1 MTDNATPDN
10 ALPGGNPGPLLWY
23 DQPSTAIEDLDMKD
37 NATPKPL
44 SEKRIEQLRELYRP
58 GSHYRSGDIE
68 GLLAYIDALKAQ
80 PTPEPQSDDE
90 QAGTKR
96 VIRKAL
102 IGTGLVTTFD
112 HLCAEIEINALKA
125 QPAPVPLA
133 EDEALIAEIRARCH
147 AATAAPWV
155 ADISPDGSL
164 ADVNHATLVDELGEP
179 QTVALCD
186 IIGNNENDACFIAH
200 SREDIPALLERLSLR
215 SGQLAR
221 VLALKGGPSC
231 NQCIRMVAHVDEI
244 RAIVEGEK

>member
-1 MTDNATPDN
+1 MLLKAHNATP
-10 ALPGGNPGPLLWY
+10 
-23 DQPSTAIEDLDMKD
+23 E
-37 NATPKPL
+37 PL
-44 SEKRIEQLRELYRP
+44 SDEEQ
-58 GSHYRSGDIE
+58 
-68 GLLAYIDALKAQ
+68 
-80 PTPEPQSDDE
+80 T
-90 QAGTKR
+90 GTKR

-215 SGQLAR
+215 SGQLAQ
-221 VLALKGGPSC
+221 VLALCDDAESTKQAKECIAGGGVI
-231 NQCIRMVAHVDEI
+231 CIQVPEI
-244 RAIVEGEK
+244 RAAIEGSK